1 VSLHICLLPLLKTIF
16 QEPKWGVKNIVED
29 KNKIDFVWIF
39 LDGQYTLTHTQL
51 NDMYTEI
58 VNRVHSQIRV
68 IISIS

>member
-1 VSLHICLLPLLKTIF
+1 MSLHICLLPLLK
-16 QEPKWGVKNIVED
+16 EPKWGVKNIVED

-39 LDGQYTLTHTQL
+39 LNGQYTLTHTQL

>member
-1 VSLHICLLPLLKTIF
+1 VSLHICLLPLLK
-16 QEPKWGVKNIVED
+16 EPKWGVKNIVED

>member
-1 VSLHICLLPLLKTIF
+1 M
-16 QEPKWGVKNIVED
+16 KNIVED

-39 LDGQYTLTHTQL
+39 LNGQYTLTHTQL

-68 IISIS
+68 IIPIS